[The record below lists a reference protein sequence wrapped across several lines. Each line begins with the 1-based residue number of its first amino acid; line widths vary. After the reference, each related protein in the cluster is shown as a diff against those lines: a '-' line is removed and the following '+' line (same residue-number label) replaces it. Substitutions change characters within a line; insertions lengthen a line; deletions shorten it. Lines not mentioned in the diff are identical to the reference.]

1 MVMDKR
7 APSQAV
13 DRVPT
18 AFNQVPFLDYTMD
31 HADIMDGCATLIG
44 MVFPEWSLKDV
55 VFTHQTHGLTKY
67 VVVKCVWGTE
77 TILIRT
83 YGKGTDALIDRNQE
97 MMNFVILS
105 RSGLSPKVHGR
116 FHNGF
121 IYGYVDGIPF
131 SASDLKHDEKYPLI
145 ARHMARWHKVDASDI
160 IEPTS
165 QLFKTYYEWLDSIPE
180 KFTNPSVDAT
190 VRSFITIDRLRKELE
205 NLEAELSKVDS
216 PVVFC
221 HGDVNPM
228 NIIYDGESG
237 KIDFIDYEYGFY
249 RPRGFDLGNHFC
261 EHTGFDCEWE
271 LYPNPEF
278 QRKFLREYLEAY
290 DSSKPVTEEDVTR
303 ACAEANKF
311 SLASNLGWG
320 IWGLVQA
327 ELSDL
332 EFDYPGYSKMRFDEY
347 FRRKKAYLAM

>member
-18 AFNQVPFLDYTMD
+18 AFNQVPLLDYTMD
-31 HADIMDGCATLIG
+31 HADIMVPPLSHTPCLLSNLTRYLLPFSLVLGWMRYAH
-44 MVFPEWSLKDV
+44 WS
-55 VFTHQTHGLTKY
+55 
-67 VVVKCVWGTE
+67 VVKCVWGTE

-121 IYGYVDGIPF
+121 IYGYVD
-131 SASDLKHDEKYPLI
+131 LKHDEKYPLI

-165 QLFKTYYEWLDSIPE
+165 HLFKTYYEWLDLIPE

-190 VRSFITIDRLRKELE
+190 AAERGGIFFFTASVLE

-228 NIIYDGESG
+228 NIIYDAESG

-278 QRKFLREYLEAY
+278 QRKFLREYLEAC
-290 DSSKPVTEEDVTR
+290 DTSKPVTEEDVSR

>member
-1 MVMDKR
+1 
-7 APSQAV
+7 
-13 DRVPT
+13 
-18 AFNQVPFLDYTMD
+18 
-31 HADIMDGCATLIG
+31 
-44 MVFPEWSLKDV
+44 
-55 VFTHQTHGLTKY
+55 
-67 VVVKCVWGTE
+67 
-77 TILIRT
+77 
-83 YGKGTDALIDRNQE
+83 
-97 MMNFVILS
+97 
-105 RSGLSPKVHGR
+105 
-116 FHNGF
+116 
-121 IYGYVDGIPF
+121 
-131 SASDLKHDEKYPLI
+131 
-145 ARHMARWHKVDASDI
+145 MARWHKVDASDI

-165 QLFKTYYEWLDSIPE
+165 NLFKTYYEWLDSI
-180 KFTNPSVDAT
+180 DAT
-190 VRSFITIDRLRKELE
+190 VRSFIAIDRLRKELE
-205 NLEAELSKVDS
+205 DLEAELSKVDS

-228 NIIYDGESG
+228 NIIYDSESG

-271 LYPNPEF
+271 LYPTPEF

-290 DSSKPVTEEDVTR
+290 DPLKPVTEEDMTR